1 MAKETLRGKSLLRLT
16 VSEGE
21 SMIIMAGSRQ
31 QAGRHGAGAVVESI
45 HLDSQTHDRGITGN
59 G

>member
-1 MAKETLRGKSLLRLT
+1 MAKETLRGKSLSGLT

-31 QAGRHGAGAVVESI
+31 QAGRHGAGAVVEGV
-45 HLDSQTHDRGITGN
+45 HLDPQTHDRGITGN